1 MRIIELIIKDGFYCY
16 HYMNC
21 IENKDFLVEV
31 TDFAIYINVGSHTEK
46 MCVL

>member
-1 MRIIELIIKDGFYCY
+1 MKDGFYCY